1 MQQRPVRIYSSADV
15 PRLRYIAGIL
25 LGDILGLSWEIIT
38 DKRKLRKHTVIN
50 YSSESIDG
58 SFQIHPQKLLFEKGI
73 IEREIPVSSW
83 NDLPILFPSSESSD
97 LPFDIFAASFYL
109 VTRYEE
115 YQKFIPDQH
124 GRFSPSSS
132 IAFRN
137 GFLGLPVVDLWARGM
152 ARAILKKYPTIAFRR
167 NKFRSLLTIDTD
179 QAFAYNTG
187 SIFSSIRGFIYD
199 IAGTLQKSS
208 EKDSMILQEEKDPY
222 DVFDYIKG
230 KISEYNQDSRF
241 FFPVG
246 DHSSYDLN
254 PSWRNPEYRNLITAI
269 SKMYQAGIHPSY
281 HSSERIS
288 VFLNEIDRLSSITG
302 TKIEINRFHYLRF
315 LIPESYRKL
324 VSAGIK
330 EDYSMGYADEP
341 GFRSGI
347 ARPTQFYDVEKDEVT
362 DLKII
367 PFQFMDETI
376 SGYKNADSESAREV
390 INKLIEECRRAG
402 GVFVSIWHN
411 TSLTEERK
419 GWRDVFEFM
428 LKDQNND
435 YIS

>member
-15 PRLRYIAGIL
+15 PRLRYISGIL

-50 YSSESIDG
+50 YSSELIPG

-73 IEREIPVSSW
+73 IEREIPVSRW
-83 NDLPILFPSSESSD
+83 NDLPVLFPSSEASD

-109 VTRYEE
+109 VSRYEE
-115 YQKFIPDQH
+115 YLNFKPDRH
-124 GRFSPSSS
+124 GRFGASSS

-152 ARAILKKYPTIAFRR
+152 ARAFLKKYPTIAFRR
-167 NKFRSLLTIDTD
+167 NEFRSLLTIDTD
-179 QAFAYNTG
+179 QAFAYNAG
-187 SIFSSIRGFIYD
+187 NIFSSIRGFISD
-199 IAGTLQKSS
+199 IAGTFQKPS
-208 EKDSMILQEEKDPY
+208 EKDSVILQEEKDPY
-222 DVFDYIKG
+222 DVFDYIEG
-230 KISEYNQDSRF
+230 KISEYNQDARF

-246 DHSSYDLN
+246 DHSSFDLN
-254 PSWRNPEYRNLITAI
+254 PSWRNPEYKDLITAL
-269 SKMYQAGIHPSY
+269 SKKYQTGIHPSY

-315 LIPESYRKL
+315 SIPESYRKL

-330 EDYSMGYADEP
+330 EDYSMGYSDEP
-341 GFRSGI
+341 GFRPGI
-347 ARPTQFYDVEKDEVT
+347 ARPFQFYDVEKDEVT

-367 PFQFMDETI
+367 PFQFMDETFA
-376 SGYKNADSESAREV
+376 SNDNPESARV
-390 INKLIEECRRAG
+390 VVNKLIEECRRAG

-419 GWRDVFEFM
+419 EWRDVFEFM
-428 LKDQNND
+428 LKDHNND